1 MDWKNIIGA
10 VAPVLGTA
18 LGGPLG
24 GMAVATISQALGL
37 SEQTEDAI
45 SNAISGAKPDDLLKL
60 KQADQQFAKEMKA
73 LDIDLD
79 RIAVDNTKDARQMQ
93 MQTHSK
99 VPAILAIVVTLGFF
113 GILTVMVTGVYN
125 ASDNNALLIMLGALG
140 ASWGSIVQYYFGSS
154 MSSARK
160 DGFIAFGKT

>member
-1 MDWKNIIGA
+1 
-10 VAPVLGTA
+10 
-18 LGGPLG
+18 
-24 GMAVATISQALGL
+24 
-37 SEQTEDAI
+37 
-45 SNAISGAKPDDLLKL
+45 
-60 KQADQQFAKEMKA
+60 
-73 LDIDLD
+73 
-79 RIAVDNTKDARQMQ
+79 